1 MKLNRVL
8 VLAFLSVWVFSARAT
23 DYTPENSSAAP
34 MGAIERSEAK
44 KAAELLERAVDY
56 LKNNGPEKSVV
67 VFSDR
72 QGAFVSDE
80 YYVYLVG
87 LDGIM
92 YASGGAS
99 RTFVGLNVTNLHDA
113 SGKPFIREM
122 LDKAKSGESGT
133 VKYVWLNHVANREEL
148 KTTFFHK
155 VGNYL
160 VCVGYYIP
168 RSSKEEASAMLNKAV
183 ELVEKSGERAA
194 FKTFNDP
201 KSGFLLND
209 EYVFAIG
216 LEDGRYRA
224 SGTAPNLTGVDV
236 RDLTDAAGKPLF
248 KEMIEIAKQNGSG
261 EVDYVWRN
269 PATNAV
275 ENKHTLIQRVGNV
288 LLGVGYYTKN

>member
-8 VLAFLSVWVFSARAT
+8 LLAFFSAAIFSAYAA
-23 DYTPENSSAAP
+23 DKSPADSSAP
-34 MGAIERSEAK
+34 LGAIERGEAK
-44 KAAELLERAVDY
+44 KANELLERAVDY
-56 LKNNGPEKSVV
+56 LKINGPEKSEA

-72 QGAFVSDE
+72 KGAFVNDE
-80 YYVYLVG
+80 YYVYMVG

-99 RTFVGLNVTNLHDA
+99 RTFIGLNVTNLQDA
-113 SGKPFIREM
+113 AGKPFIREM
-122 LDKAKSGESGT
+122 LDKARASDSGT
-133 VKYVWLNHVANREEL
+133 IKYVWLNHVANREEL
-148 KTTFFHK
+148 KTTLFRK

-168 RSSKEEASAMLNKAV
+168 RSSIEQATALLGKAV
-183 ELVEKSGERAA
+183 ELMEKSGEAAA

-201 KSGFLLND
+201 TGGFVLGD
-209 EYVFAIG
+209 EYVFAVG
-216 LEDGRYRA
+216 LDDGKYRA
-224 SGTAPNLTGVDV
+224 SGAAPNLTGVDV
-236 RDLTDAAGKPLF
+236 RDLSDAAGKPLF
-248 KEMIEIAKQNGSG
+248 KEMIEIAKQKGTG

-275 ENKHTLIQRVGNV
+275 EHKHTLIQRVGNV